1 MGLELLNPKGLW
13 LLTGLVP
20 LVVMYILKIRR
31 QRVRVPST
39 WLWQAAQRDL
49 LAKQPFK
56 RLLAELPL
64 ILQIIALIALA
75 IALSRPA
82 VRGGKIA
89 GDHVAIVIDTS
100 ASMGTLVRGGATAPD
115 GAPATRISDARRAAI
130 DVVSALAPGADALVI
145 EGAKEARVVAP
156 LERDERHL
164 KAAAASV
171 AVRDVEGDLSGAV
184 ALAADRLKSLPGK
197 KRIVVITDGALAH
210 DTPLSAAGAD
220 LQVIT
225 VGDDA
230 ENAGIVRIDV
240 RSGVDP
246 STKKEQVQV
255 FVMVKNYGAKARDV
269 FVTLSLQ
276 SGATSAARAAPA
288 DPIASRRIL
297 VPPNDKS
304 PVVLTFEPRSN
315 DHGAGI
321 VVQLSPGD
329 ALAIDDVAY
338 GRVPTGLK
346 MPVTLASSADYSWV
360 QRALEADPTIDLRK
374 LTLEQLQTVN
384 IEPDA
389 FVVVEGACPEPLPGH
404 DAMVIGPPAG
414 SCLGIDVGA
423 TIENPQV
430 TSWESGDARLR
441 FLTLDGVLVAKS
453 AQLKA
458 QGAGASL
465 IRAPTTTLVADAS
478 IPGRML
484 TIVGFDVAD
493 SNWPLKASFVL
504 FIRNVVELARLHR
517 SQGVAGPARTGEPL
531 RVAVPTG
538 TEAIT
543 IEGPGLPTGGQ
554 TIGARLGFAIVPP
567 LERAGLYALRW
578 TVPHVGGAL
587 VSANLTSEKESDV
600 RARPVL
606 VDANAGGGAATVH
619 ASKVVDAHNE
629 WGSWLALLAALVIL
643 FDVWWLTRKPRAP
656 IIASATT
663 SAPTSGGV

>member
-64 ILQIIALIALA
+64 ILQILALIALS
-75 IALSRPA
+75 IAFARPA
-82 VRGGKIA
+82 LRGGKIA

-100 ASMGTLVRGGATAPD
+100 ASMGTLVHTKD
-115 GAPATRISDARRAAI
+115 GAPATRMSEAKRAAA

-145 EGAKEARVVAP
+145 EGAKEARLVAP

-171 AVRDVEGDLSGAV
+171 DVRDVEGDLSAAV
-184 ALAADRLKSLPGK
+184 ALAAERLKSLPGK
-197 KRIVVITDGALAH
+197 KRIVVITDGALAY
-210 DTPLSAAGAD
+210 DAPLSAAGAD

-230 ENAGIVRIDV
+230 ENAGIVRVDV

-246 STKKEQVQV
+246 STKHEQVQV
-255 FVMVKNYGAKARDV
+255 FAMVRNYGTKARDV
-269 FVTLSLQ
+269 FVTLALQ
-276 SGATSAARAAPA
+276 SGATTGATKPA
-288 DPIASRRIL
+288 EPIASRRLL
-297 VPPNDKS
+297 VPPNDKL
-304 PVVLTFEPRSN
+304 PVVLTFEPKAT

-374 LTLEQLQTVN
+374 LTLEQLTTVN

-389 FVVVEGACPEPLPGH
+389 FVIVEGACPDPLPGH

-414 SCLGIDVGA
+414 TCLGIDVGKA
-423 TIENPQV
+423 VDNPTI
-430 TSWESGDARLR
+430 TSWEAGDPRLR
-441 FLTLDGVLVAKS
+441 FLTLDGVMIARTLE
-453 AQLKA
+453 LKA

-465 IRAPTTTLVADAS
+465 VRAPTTTLIADAS

-484 TIVGFDVAD
+484 TIVGFDVAE

-504 FIRNVVELARLHR
+504 FVRNVVELARLHR
-517 SQGVAGPARTGEPL
+517 AQGVAGPARTGEPL
-531 RVAVPTG
+531 RVAVPAG

-543 IEGPGLPTGGQ
+543 IEGPGLPANGLPVA
-554 TIGARLGFAIVPP
+554 ARLGFAIVPP
-567 LERAGLYALRW
+567 LERAGLYSLRW
-578 TVPHVGGAL
+578 TTPHVGGAL

-606 VDANAGGGAATVH
+606 VDANAGAGAATVH

-629 WGSWLALLAALVIL
+629 WGSWLALLAAAIIL
-643 FDVWWLTRKPRAP
+643 FDVWWLTRKPRA
-656 IIASATT
+656 AVAT
-663 SAPTSGGV
+663 APRSTEAA

>member
-31 QRVRVPST
+31 QRVRVGST

-64 ILQIIALIALA
+64 ILQIIALVALA

-82 VRGGKIA
+82 LRGGKIG

-100 ASMGTLVRGGATAPD
+100 ASMGTLVSGPPGPD
-115 GAPATRISDARRAAI
+115 GAPATRMSEAKRAAA

-145 EGAKEARVVAP
+145 EGAKDARLVAP

-164 KAAAASV
+164 KAAAAQV
-171 AVRDVEGDLSGAV
+171 AVRDVEGDLSAAV

-197 KRIVVITDGALAH
+197 KKIVVITDGALAH
-210 DTPLSAAGAD
+210 DAPLSAAGAD

-246 STKKEQVQV
+246 STKHEQVQV
-255 FVMVKNYGAKARDV
+255 FAMVRNYGKKARDV
-269 FVTLSLQ
+269 FVTLALQ
-276 SGATSAARAAPA
+276 QGPTTDAPPATPP

-297 VPPNDKS
+297 VPPNDKA
-304 PVVLTFEPRSN
+304 PVVLTFEPKTS

-338 GRVPTGLK
+338 GRVPTGMK
-346 MPVTLASSADYSWV
+346 MPVTLASTADYSWV
-360 QRALEADPTIDLRK
+360 QRALDADPTIDLRK
-374 LTLEQLQTVN
+374 LTVPQLATVN

-404 DAMVIGPPAG
+404 DAMVIAPPTG
-414 SCLGIDVGA
+414 TCLGIDVGA
-423 TIENPQV
+423 TVDNPQV
-430 TSWESGDARLR
+430 TSWESGDPRMR

-465 IRAPTTTLVADAS
+465 VRAPTTTLVADAS

-484 TIVGFDVAD
+484 TIVGFDVGE

-504 FIRNVVELARLHR
+504 FVRNVVELARLHR
-517 SQGVAGPARTGEPL
+517 AQGVAGPARTGEPL
-531 RVAVPTG
+531 RVAVPAG

-543 IEGPGLPTGGQ
+543 IEGPGLPKSAQ
-554 TIGARLGFAIVPP
+554 PLAARLGSVIVPP
-567 LERAGLYALRW
+567 LDRAGLYSLRW
-578 TVPHVGGAL
+578 TSPHVGGAL

-600 RARPVL
+600 RPRPVL
-606 VDANAGGGAATVH
+606 VDANAGGAATVH

-643 FDVWWLTRKPRAP
+643 FDVWWITRKPRVAP
-656 IIASATT
+656 A
-663 SAPTSGGV
+663 GGA

>member
-39 WLWQAAQRDL
+39 WLWAAAQRDL

-56 RLLAELPL
+56 RLVAELPL
-64 ILQIIALIALA
+64 ILQIIALVALA
-75 IALSRPA
+75 IAFARPA
-82 VRGGKIA
+82 LRGGKIA
-89 GDHVAIVIDTS
+89 GDHVAIVIDAS
-100 ASMGTLVRGGATAPD
+100 ASMGAAVRVPQGAP
-115 GAPATRISDARRAAI
+115 PATRMTEAKRTAA
-130 DVVSALAPGADALVI
+130 DVISALAPGADALVI
-145 EGAKEARVVAP
+145 EGAKEARLVAP

-171 AVRDVEGDLSGAV
+171 DVRDVEGDLSTAV
-184 ALAADRLKSLPGK
+184 ALAADRLKSLSGK

-225 VGDDA
+225 VGDEAD
-230 ENAGIVRIDV
+230 NAGIVRIDV
-240 RSGVDP
+240 RSGIDP
-246 STKKEQVQV
+246 STKHEQVQV
-255 FVMVKNYGAKARDV
+255 FVMVRNYATKARDV

-276 SGATSAARAAPA
+276 SGATTPA
-288 DPIASRRIL
+288 QKPAEPLASRRLL
-297 VPPNDKS
+297 VPPNDKL
-304 PVVLTFEPRSN
+304 PVVLTFEPKSF

-329 ALAIDDVAY
+329 ALPIDDVAY

-346 MPVTLASSADYSWV
+346 MPVTLASSADYSWL

-374 LTLEQLQTVN
+374 LTLAELATVN

-389 FVVVEGACPEPLPGH
+389 FVVVEGACPDPLPGH
-404 DAMVIGPPAG
+404 DAMIVGPPEG
-414 SCLGIDVGA
+414 TCLGIDVGKA
-423 TIENPQV
+423 IDNPAI
-430 TSWESGDARLR
+430 TSWEAGDPRLR
-441 FLTLDGVLVAKS
+441 FLTLDGVLVARS
-453 AQLKA
+453 QALRA

-465 IRAPTTTLVADAS
+465 VRAPMTTLIADAS
-478 IPGRML
+478 VPGRML
-484 TIVGFDVAD
+484 TIVGFDVAE

-504 FIRNVVELARLHR
+504 FVRNVVELARLHR
-517 SQGVAGPARTGEPL
+517 AQGVAGPARTGEPL
-531 RVAVPTG
+531 RVAVPSG

-543 IEGPGLPTGGQ
+543 IEGPAFAGAQ
-554 TIGARLGFAIVPP
+554 TISARLGFAIVPP

-578 TVPHVGGAL
+578 TTPHVGGAL
-587 VSANLTSEKESDV
+587 VSANLTSEAESDV

-606 VDANAGGGAATVH
+606 VDANAGAGAATVH
-619 ASKVVDAHNE
+619 ASKVVDSHNE
-629 WGSWLALLAALVIL
+629 WGSWLAMLAAAVIL
-643 FDVWWLTRKPRAP
+643 FDVWWLTRKPRASVAHVAAP
-656 IIASATT
+656 VPASGERA
-663 SAPTSGGV
+663 

>member
-82 VRGGKIA
+82 LRGGKIA

-100 ASMGTLVRGGATAPD
+100 ASMGTLVRGGAPGPD
-115 GAPATRISDARRAAI
+115 GAPATRMTEARRAAA

-171 AVRDVEGDLSGAV
+171 AVRDVEGDLSAAV
-184 ALAADRLKSLPGK
+184 ALAADRLRSLPGK

-210 DTPLSAAGAD
+210 DTPLSAAGSD

-230 ENAGIVRIDV
+230 ENAGIVRVDV
-240 RSGVDP
+240 RSGIDP

-255 FVMVKNYGAKARDV
+255 FAMVKNYGTKARDV

-276 SGATSAARAAPA
+276 SGATSTARPA
-288 DPIASRRIL
+288 TPPDPIASRRML

-304 PVVLTFEPRSN
+304 PVVLTFEPKST

-346 MPVTLASSADYSWV
+346 MPVTLASSLEYSWV

-374 LTLEQLQTVN
+374 LTLEQLTTVN

-389 FVVVEGACPEPLPGH
+389 FVVVEGACPDPLPGQ
-404 DAMVIGPPAG
+404 DAMIIAPPAG
-414 SCLGIDVGA
+414 SCLGLDVAA
-423 TIENPQV
+423 TIDNPQI
-430 TSWESGDARLR
+430 TSWESGDPRLR
-441 FLTLDGVLVAKS
+441 FLTLDGVLIAKS

-478 IPGRML
+478 VPGRML
-484 TIVGFDVAD
+484 TLVGFDVAD

-504 FIRNVVELARLHR
+504 FVRNVVELARLHR
-517 SQGVAGPARTGEPL
+517 AQGVAGPARTGEPL
-531 RVAVPTG
+531 RIAVPTG
-538 TEAIT
+538 TESIV
-543 IEGPGLPTGGQ
+543 IEGPGMPTGGQ
-554 TIGARLGFAIVPP
+554 TVGARLGFAIVPP

-578 TVPHVGGAL
+578 TAPHVGGAI

-600 RARPVL
+600 RPRPVL
-606 VDANAGGGAATVH
+606 VDANGGAGAASVP

-656 IIASATT
+656 VIESATVAT
-663 SAPTSGGV
+663 PTRGA